1 MPDTSTATMTK
12 EEALLYVSRLGE
24 SQKVKI
30 ILVSNESRRGSKQ
43 LLVENESWDYGCYKD

>member
-30 ILVSNESRRGSKQ
+30 ILVSNESRRGNKQ